1 MINNSAED
9 EKCCMTGY
17 PVMQRFFARLQIA
30 TKVAELQREHYSVQ
44 FVGMIHELK
53 NSS

>member
-30 TKVAELQREHYSVQ
+30 TKVLNYSVS
-44 FVGMIHELK
+44 ITLY
-53 NSS
+53 SPLA